1 MNKQFPSLLLCILL
15 DVIGYASF
23 TVPVLAEF
31 SDILWAP
38 VSGFIFYKLFGGW
51 KGAIGGIFAFTEEI
65 LPFTD
70 FIPTFTIAWFIK
82 YFSTS
87 KKTANLFI
95 KPV

>member
-31 SDILWAP
+31 SDIIWAP

-51 KGAIGGIFAFTEEI
+51 RFFRADHTHSL
-65 LPFTD
+65 LPLHRGSHLRAQYSRLMTG
-70 FIPTFTIAWFIK
+70 
-82 YFSTS
+82 
-87 KKTANLFI
+87 
-95 KPV
+95 